1 MNRRVHRRG
10 RMGVICIL
18 MSIGLMV
25 LAPAARAGVVRVE
38 IASREAASDAPQDGP
53 AGPYEVLKG
62 IIYLEVDPDDPAN
75 GMVVDLDLAERN
87 ERGNVEFSTDFEMHK
102 PVDADRGNGRLMYF
116 VNNRGHKMG
125 LGHFCYEAGEN
136 WLYRNGWSFLWC
148 GWNCDVI
155 PGDRTLNIYVPV
167 ATQNGKTITGRVY
180 TEIISYSDFV
190 ENGLPLVW
198 GGSVAYEPVNMNEPD
213 AVLNMRQYRW
223 EGPVEV
229 PRDQW
234 SFARVED
241 GRPVPDPGHLYVNE
255 GIKPGWLYDLVYT
268 AKDPKV
274 TGLGL
279 AAIRDVVSYFRYE
292 EVDDA
297 GTPNPLAGAIEHTYS
312 WGHSQSARLL
322 YHFLYEGFNG
332 DEKGRMVFDGVQAN
346 CGGGGKG
353 QFNSR
358 FAQTTRHGSHHE
370 DNLFPIDFFPF
381 NTVEQYDPVTG
392 ERGDG
397 LERVRKS
404 GVLPKIFFINSAT
417 DYWTRAASLLHTD
430 VEGKRDAEI
439 DPNVR
444 IYAIAGRAHV
454 DDRIGLIGRALLTA
468 LDEWVTDGVEPP
480 ESQIPRISDGTLV
493 PIEEFREAFPAIP
506 GVLIPESYYNPYRL
520 DPGPR
525 WRAEGIADNVPPKT
539 GPKYVCLV
547 PQVDADGNDIAGV
560 RLPEVA
566 LPLATF
572 TGWTMRNPGFSRTL
586 GRNTGRVWQ
595 VPATAGERE
604 RTGDPRESLEER
616 FDSGGDYLEKAKQ
629 CLSTQRGQRL
639 LLDEDHNRLLE
650 QAVIQS
656 AFIGDLRP
664 LEDVVLQ
671 DGPEAGLAHLEQVD
685 ASGILLWI
693 GRGLRSMDGMINSKG
708 YEYLYAGELEPA
720 LRLFKFNT
728 LAFPDDANTWDS
740 LGECYLAMG
749 ELDLSKE
756 NYEKSLE
763 VNPEN
768 ANAARMLQGIEWRA
782 SGGRI
787 DPVVRER
794 AVREAAGVIR
804 ERYADPEVA
813 RALAD
818 TMLARLG
825 RGGFDSATTADS
837 LVAGVMR
844 VIRSRVADR
853 HFVFSLRDEFQIS
866 PDDSP
871 GRERSPHG
879 LRATRMLEH
888 DTAYLEFD
896 GFPGDDES
904 MAAVA
909 QAVRDLPKTNAIILD
924 LRDNNG
930 GSADMVV
937 LLCNHLL
944 EPNSLL
950 CTFSGRSGGFPPEIR
965 TTSPGR
971 HFGTDVPVLVLTGE
985 ATISA
990 AEALTFILQDYGRA
1004 VVVGE
1009 RTAGMANPS
1018 RTYSVEP
1025 VFEMTVPFVITRY
1038 GKSGGTFAGAGVQPD
1053 IEVPAARALDS
1064 ALDEI
1069 GRLLE
1074 CQEH

>member
-18 MSIGLMV
+18 MLIGLMV

-155 PGDRTLNIYVPV
+155 PSDRTLNIYVPV

-454 DDRIGLIGRALLTA
+454 DDRIGLVGRALLTA

-629 CLSTQRGQRL
+629 CLSTLRGQRL
-639 LLDEDHNRLLE
+639 LLDEDHNRLQE

-693 GRGLRSMDGMINSKG
+693 GRGLRSMEGMINSKG
-708 YEYLYAGELEPA
+708 YEYLYAGELESA
-720 LRLFKFNT
+720 LKLFKFNT
-728 LAFPDDANTWDS
+728 LAFPDNANTWDS
-740 LGECYLAMG
+740 LGECYLALG

-763 VNPEN
+763 LNPEN
-768 ANAARMLQGIEWRA
+768 TNAVRMLEGIEWKA
-782 SGGRI
+782 GGGRI
-787 DPVVRER
+787 DSGVREE
-794 AVREAAGVIR
+794 AVREVAGVIR
-804 ERYADPEVA
+804 ERYADPEAAEV
-813 RALAD
+813 LAE
-818 TMLARLG
+818 TIITCLQ
-825 RGGFDSATTADS
+825 RGEFDSADTADS
-837 LVAGVMR
+837 LVAEVMK

-853 HFVFSLRDEFQIS
+853 HFKFSLRDEFKIS
-866 PDDSP
+866 PDESP
-871 GRERSPHG
+871 DRERSPHG
-879 LRATRMLEH
+879 LRTTRMLRHE
-888 DTAYLEFD
+888 TAYLELD
-896 GFPGDDES
+896 GLPGDDES
-904 MAAVA
+904 MAAVE
-909 QAVRDLPKTNAIILD
+909 QAITELPEMEAIVID

-944 EPNSLL
+944 EANSLL
-950 CTFSGRSGGFPPEIR
+950 CTFSSRSGGSPVEIR
-965 TTSPGR
+965 SASAVPR
-971 HFGTDVPVLVLTGE
+971 FGTEVPVFVLVGE

-990 AEALTFILQDYGRA
+990 AEALAFILQDFGRA
-1004 VVVGE
+1004 TVVGE

-1025 VFEMTVPFVITRY
+1025 VFEVTVPFLIARY
-1038 GKSGGTFAGAGVQPD
+1038 GEAGGTFAGTGVKPD
-1053 IEVPAARALDS
+1053 IEVPADAALDV

-1069 GRLLE
+1069 GNTLE
-1074 CQEH
+1074 SE